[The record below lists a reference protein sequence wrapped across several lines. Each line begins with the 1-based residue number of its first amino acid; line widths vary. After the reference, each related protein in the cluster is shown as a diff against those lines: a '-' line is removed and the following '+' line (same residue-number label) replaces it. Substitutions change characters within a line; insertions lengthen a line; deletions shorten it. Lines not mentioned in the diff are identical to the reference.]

1 MEIAPKTV
9 HTLIPV
15 DSLDQDSMH
24 SLMQSLNKGCI
35 NERQNQLKGS
45 LHCSQQGGWGQLGGW
60 DQRHR
65 FINCVAVALFI
76 DSLI

>member
-24 SLMQSLNKGCI
+24 SLMQSFNEGCI
-35 NERQNQLKGS
+35 NDERQNQLKGPLQVHPVHS
-45 LHCSQQGGWGQLGGW
+45 RVVG

-65 FINCVAVALFI
+65 FVNCEAVALFI

>member
-45 LHCSQQGGWGQLGGW
+45 LQVQPVHSRVVGA
-60 DQRHR
+60 
-65 FINCVAVALFI
+65 N
-76 DSLI
+76 